1 MEEIEVYL
9 VFSDCG
15 PYCGD
20 ELRRAYRTKDAAQA
34 WINAQKF
41 PDSYYIRE
49 EELK

>member
-1 MEEIEVYL
+1 MKVYL

-20 ELRRAYRTKDAAQA
+20 ELLHAYRTKDAAQA
-34 WINAQKF
+34 WINEQRF
-41 PDSYYIRE
+41 PDYFYIRE